1 MHRIVTVAWALAL
14 VLAWAGPA
22 RAQDIDPFEQAGVSD
37 VKLWVNSA
45 DLAQLR
51 ATADQNTYYP
61 ADFEYRGVVVRN
73 IGVRSRGLGSRNATK
88 VGLRLD
94 FNRYASGQR
103 FAGQKAMVLDNLW
116 QDPTMIRERLALR
129 LYEAMGVPAPRE
141 VFVRVFINGEYQGLY
156 ALVEEINAQMLTRIG
171 NDEGVLFE
179 YKFLGP
185 YRAQDLGTGLDP
197 YVPLFEARTHESRPV
212 ETLYAPLR
220 DLLAASGAA
229 TGESWRAL
237 VEPRL
242 DLRQML
248 TYLAVETF
256 TADNDGLLGYDGM
269 NNFYLQRPDA
279 GTQHQFLPWDK
290 DQAFGDVATDV
301 FLRTDENVLVRQA
314 LAFPDLREAYL
325 AALQQVAGLADADG
339 WLASEFEATAAL
351 VDEAARQDMRKQ
363 FDEAT
368 RAEALA
374 SLRAFIAARGAL
386 VRAQLDQVRATAAP

>member
-1 MHRIVTVAWALAL
+1 MRRLLMATLVVALAL
-14 VLAWAGPA
+14 ACAPTA
-22 RAQDIDPFEQAGVSD
+22 RAQDVDVFEQAGVQD
-37 VKLWVNSA
+37 VRLWMHST
-45 DLAQLR
+45 DIAQLR

-88 VGLRLD
+88 LGLRLD
-94 FNRYASGQR
+94 FNHYASGQR
-103 FAGQKAMVLDNLW
+103 FAGHKALVLDNLW
-116 QDPTMIRERLALR
+116 QDPTLVRERLALR

-141 VFVRVFINGEYQGLY
+141 VFVRVFVNGAYEGLY

-185 YRAQDLGTGLDP
+185 YRAQDLGTALDP

-212 ETLYAPLR
+212 DTLYAPLR

-229 TGESWRAL
+229 TGESWRSM
-237 VEPRL
+237 VDSRL

-290 DQAFGDVATDV
+290 DQAFGDVEADI
-301 FLRTDENVLVRQA
+301 FLRADENVLVRQA
-314 LAFPDLREAYL
+314 LAFSDLREVYL
-325 AALQQVAGLADADG
+325 AALQQVASLADADG
-339 WLASEFEATAAL
+339 WLASELEATAAL

-363 FDEAT
+363 FDEPT
-368 RAEALA
+368 RAEALT

-386 VRAQLDQVRATAAP
+386 VRTQVDKARATAAP